1 MNRFWEQLE
10 SFFRLSERLP
20 LDLTNQDPKTKH
32 HEEEVEKFLINLG
45 FTKIMSNEV
54 ILKGKLEIGE
64 IDSLFEYKDNLFIIE
79 VSTKKRLDNQKKN
92 FFFSKWSDGYNL
104 RKLRKQCNI
113 NKKKTIRVYFDR
125 VTKDP
130 ENHAGLDHI
139 TERRK
144 GNKVVYLDKY
154 EEFQEELKKNSTQAQ
169 EHFLEWVEEY

>member
-1 MNRFWEQLE
+1 M
-10 SFFRLSERLP
+10 
-20 LDLTNQDPKTKH
+20 
-32 HEEEVEKFLINLG
+32 EKFLTNLG
-45 FTKIMSNEV
+45 FSKIISNEV
-54 ILKGKLEIGE
+54 ILEKKLEIGE
-64 IDSLFEYKDNLFIIE
+64 IDSLFEYKDYLFIIE

-154 EEFQEELKKNSTQAQ
+154 EEFQNDLKKNPSSARN
-169 EHFLEWVEEY
+169 HFLKWVETT